1 MKKKRTFKE
10 RAGEVAEKKSR
21 KHQQP
26 NHMRSIECYR
36 KHVSIVSFAVFSL
49 RSQNSRPF
57 DFFSIQFCFF
67 CVYFFLYVVIARHF
81 RRKTQ
86 QKIKHEK
93 NKNGESMANLDKS
106 MSTKKK
112 TQRKTNWFGNSFV
125 ADFRSSF
132 IRRSFSFWITA
143 KMPTA
148 TFCSHSYFRL
158 FHSFCLHLIYF
169 VDCRTSDLTE
179 NSFVCFE
186 HCSN

>member
-1 MKKKRTFKE
+1 MKKKNVQRTSRRSRGKE
-10 RAGEVAEKKSR
+10 IAQTPATKPYAIDWMLPQTCFDCFVCRFFVALAKFQAIR
-21 KHQQP
+21 
-26 NHMRSIECYR
+26 
-36 KHVSIVSFAVFSL
+36 
-49 RSQNSRPF
+49 
-57 DFFSIQFCFF
+57 FFSIQFCFF